1 MVRTVTV
8 VVALALML
16 AACGGGG
23 NSAPTP
29 APPPEARG
37 GAVVVPAGAP
47 LRIGVSVALSGDQV
61 IIGTDIADAVDLA
74 VADAGGAVRGH
85 PIDVVR
91 KDDGCT
97 DAERALT
104 VARTFIAD
112 ERVGGVIGPMC
123 TIGSQAAN
131 DEYARASMV
140 HITPASTRAE
150 LSAQG
155 DAYFFRTAWQ
165 DGAQARLQARYA
177 IDRLRA
183 TKAVIIDDSEPY
195 GTGLAEGVAGAYSEL
210 GGQVV
215 SRERIGRGT
224 TDFAGLAR
232 QVATANPDAV
242 IYAGLNP
249 EGALIVRA
257 LRDAGY
263 AGAIIGPDALVSARD
278 FLVTAGAKAE
288 GAILTGGAA
297 PDEAYVARFSGRY
310 LRPISTPFVLQ
321 ANDAVRALIAAIDAV
336 AQERGDGALV
346 IDRAG
351 LASALRAQAYDGL
364 TGTVAFDE
372 RGDRR
377 GETAA
382 ELGLAVY
389 TVSEGRFVA
398 AP

>member
-1 MVRTVTV
+1 MIRTLTF
-8 VVALALML
+8 VALALL
-16 AACGGGG
+16 FAACGGNGD
-23 NSAPTP
+23 STP
-29 APPPEARG
+29 APTQTSEARG
-37 GAVVVPAGAP
+37 GAIVIAPGAP
-47 LRIGVSVALSGDQV
+47 LRIGVSVAMSGEQAN
-61 IIGTDIADAVDLA
+61 IGADIGDAVDLA

-85 PIDVVR
+85 PIEAVR

-104 VARTFIAD
+104 VARTFIVD
-112 ERVGGVIGPMC
+112 ESVAGVIGPMC

-131 DEYARASMV
+131 HEYARASTV
-140 HITPASTRAE
+140 HITPSSTRVE

-155 DAYFFRTAWQ
+155 DAYFFRTSWQ
-165 DGAQARLQARYA
+165 DEAQARLQARYA

-183 TKAVIIDDSEPY
+183 TQAIIIDDAEPY
-195 GTGLAEGVAGAYSEL
+195 GTGLAEGIAVAYVEH

-215 SRERIGRGT
+215 SRERIDRGT
-224 TDFAGLAR
+224 TDFGGLAR
-232 QVATANPDAV
+232 QIASANPDV
-242 IYAGLNP
+242 VFFSGLNP
-249 EGALIVRA
+249 EGALLVRA

-263 AGAIIGPDALVSARD
+263 TMAFIGPDALVSARD
-278 FLVTAGAKAE
+278 FLVTAGNKAE

-297 PDEAYVARFSGRY
+297 PDEAYVAKFSGRY

-336 AQERGDGALV
+336 ATARDDGALV
-346 IDRAG
+346 IDRVA
-351 LASALRAQAYDGL
+351 LAAKLRAQEYAGL
-364 TGTVAFDE
+364 TGRVSFDE

-389 TVSEGRFVA
+389 TVTGGQFVA